1 MAVVHLWADVSA
13 AVRLNGEFGYCA
25 IHYVA
30 LWQFVI
36 DFVRGLLCKVQIKVR
51 LVFQNYAPCSKIS
64 GTSVITIITIL
75 YLREDAPTRIIM
87 LYLISSWHLNQAR
100 L

>member
-13 AVRLNGEFGYCA
+13 AVRLHGEFGYCA

-36 DFVRGLLCKVQIKVR
+36 DFVKGLLCKVQIKVR

-64 GTSVITIITIL
+64 GTSVIIEVIFVNSF
-75 YLREDAPTRIIM
+75 YRRIIQCG
-87 LYLISSWHLNQAR
+87 L
-100 L
+100 